1 MTLTPGAY
9 STQPPWAYMQ
19 IPPQTTDM
27 PRTRSTSAKAGPER
41 AGRGRNPTKRVNAR
55 GAAARGVLEKHTT
68 TRTAKDEE
76 VTAVFD
82 PLRRLVHALHV
93 ASRETERRL
102 GVTGAQLFVLTQLRA
117 TPSLSIN
124 ALAEPTMTHQ
134 STVSVVVRRLVRR
147 RLVKEVRAQDDARR
161 VELTLTAAGIALLK
175 RAPEVLQVRLAN
187 AIGALGAPQRR
198 ALANGL
204 EHLVNELGVG
214 NAPPAMFFETLG

>member
-1 MTLTPGAY
+1 
-9 STQPPWAYMQ
+9 MQ
-19 IPPQTTDM
+19 IPPLTAM
-27 PRTRSTSAKAGPER
+27 PRTRSTSAKAGSR
-41 AGRGRNPTKRVNAR
+41 RTGGARTATKR
-55 GAAARGVLEKHTT
+55 AATGSSSSDASERRTIK
-68 TRTAKDEE
+68 RTAKDEE

-124 ALAEPTMTHQ
+124 ALAERTMTHQ

-147 RLVKEVRAQDDARR
+147 RLVKKVRAQDDARR
-161 VELTLTAAGIALLK
+161 VELTLTAAGVTLLK
-175 RAPEVLQVRLAN
+175 RAPEVLQVRLAS
-187 AIGALGAPQRR
+187 AIAALPASDRR
-198 ALANGL
+198 SLAQGL
-204 EHLVNELGVG
+204 EHLVGELGVG

>member
-1 MTLTPGAY
+1 
-9 STQPPWAYMQ
+9 
-19 IPPQTTDM
+19 M
-27 PRTRSTSAKAGPER
+27 PRTRSTSAKSA
-41 AGRGRNPTKRVNAR
+41 TKGAR
-55 GAAARGVLEKHTT
+55 GANARPASERRSARRSG
-68 TRTAKDEE
+68 KDEE

-124 ALAEPTMTHQ
+124 ALAERTMTHQ

-147 RLVKEVRAQDDARR
+147 KLVKKVRAQDDARR
-161 VELTLTAAGIALLK
+161 VELTLTSAGTSLLS

-187 AIGALGAPQRR
+187 AIGALGATERR
-198 ALANGL
+198 SLANGL
-204 EHLVNELGVG
+204 EHLVTELGVG
-214 NAPPAMFFETLG
+214 NAPPTMFFETLG

>member
-1 MTLTPGAY
+1 MKRATAKGA
-9 STQPPWAYMQ
+9 
-19 IPPQTTDM
+19 IPPGVPEKRTT
-27 PRTRSTSAKAGPER
+27 K
-41 AGRGRNPTKRVNAR
+41 
-55 GAAARGVLEKHTT
+55 
-68 TRTAKDEE
+68 RTAKDEE

-124 ALAEPTMTHQ
+124 ALAERTMTHQ

-147 RLVKEVRAQDDARR
+147 KLVKKVRAQDDARR
-161 VELTLTAAGIALLK
+161 VELTLTPAGIALLR
-175 RAPEVLQVRLAN
+175 RAPEVLQVRLAS
-187 AIGALGAPQRR
+187 AIGELGTAERR
-198 ALANGL
+198 SLAHGL
-204 EHLVNELGVG
+204 EHLVGELGVG

>member
-1 MTLTPGAY
+1 
-9 STQPPWAYMQ
+9 MQ
-19 IPPQTTDM
+19 IPLSTAM
-27 PRTRSTSAKAGPER
+27 PRTRSTSAKGATKGARGTNARTAPER
-41 AGRGRNPTKRVNAR
+41 R
-55 GAAARGVLEKHTT
+55 AAR
-68 TRTAKDEE
+68 RTAKDAE

-124 ALAEPTMTHQ
+124 ALAERTMTHQ

-147 RLVKEVRAQDDARR
+147 KLVKKVRAQDDARR
-161 VELTLTAAGIALLK
+161 VELTLTPAGIALLR

-187 AIGALGAPQRR
+187 AIGSLGTADRR
-198 ALANGL
+198 SLANGL
-204 EHLVNELGVG
+204 ERLVGELGVG
-214 NAPPAMFFETLG
+214 NAPPTMFFETMG